1 MPVPATRYAPAVS
14 AKEPFSVAPSAGLP
28 TSALGTWKTIVP
40 FGPALNEPLIEC
52 WPLVLSEPASN
63 VPSLK
68 VTAALPPW
76 PVVVARAYHHVVP
89 PGALAVPASCQYTVQ
104 IPDVMF
110 GSWAVGGAVRRVD
123 RDLEEVEQ
131 RAVAAVQVAVQP
143 ADADRPRVDHVV
155 TRFGH
160 VPGGTAVACLREV
173 DVPLVVRVVVVP
185 GRAAGRAVE
194 DDV

>member
-14 AKEPFSVAPSAGLP
+14 AKEPLRVTPSTGLP
-28 TSALGTWKTIVP
+28 TSARGTWKTIVP
-40 FGPALNEPLIEC
+40 FGPTLNEPLIEC

-89 PGALAVPASCQYTVQ
+89 PTSLAVPASCQYTVQ

-110 GSWAVGGAVRRVD
+110 GSCAVGGASRSLIVSVTSTFA
-123 RDLEEVEQ
+123 L
-131 RAVAAVQVAVQP
+131 P
-143 ADADRPRVDHVV
+143 A
-155 TRFGH
+155 
-160 VPGGTAVACLREV
+160 L
-173 DVPLVVRVVVVP
+173 
-185 GRAAGRAVE
+185 
-194 DDV
+194 